1 MVDLAPGTLMIDN
14 PAIVSYR
21 DGEPKVIYYFVD
33 GVVHRAYYGIDD

>member
-1 MVDLAPGTLMIDN
+1 MIDM